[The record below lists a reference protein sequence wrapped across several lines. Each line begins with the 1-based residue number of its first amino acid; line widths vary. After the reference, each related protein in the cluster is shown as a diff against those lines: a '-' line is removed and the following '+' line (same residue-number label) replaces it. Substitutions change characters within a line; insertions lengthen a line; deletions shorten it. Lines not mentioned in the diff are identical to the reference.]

1 MTLSSMQRAGCT
13 TYDEIY
19 GTQVAINVYEPK
31 VRGQNDLS
39 ASWALMVNGPTGNY
53 EGIGAGSIVSYT
65 KLAVIIP

>member
-1 MTLSSMQRAGCT
+1 M
-13 TYDEIY
+13 
-19 GTQVAINVYEPK
+19 
-31 VRGQNDLS
+31 RGQNDLS